1 MSKLVEDMIM
11 ENKREIAMSMI
22 KDGVLCL
29 EKIATY
35 VGLTLEEVKK
45 LAKTEIE

>member
-22 KDGVLCL
+22 KDGVLCI
-29 EKIATY
+29 EKIAAY
-35 VGLTLEEVKK
+35 VGLTLEEVEKF
-45 LAKTEIE
+45 AEIE